1 MKEFKTFN
9 LIKEGLLF
17 GEQLTKEAIYQI
29 TKISC
34 DPINYAHQLHS
45 ESDNLKANLIIGT
58 SLALPLTIMTT
69 CLITYPEISP
79 TTLSLVGVGSY
90 IGHATGF
97 YFSKRT

>member
-17 GEQLTKEAIYQI
+17 GEQLTKDAIYQV

-45 ESDNLKANLIIGT
+45 ESDNLKANLIVAT
-58 SLALPLTIMTT
+58 SFAFPLTIMTL
-69 CLITYPEISP
+69 CRIAYPEMNP

-90 IGHATGF
+90 FGHAAGF
-97 YFSKRT
+97 YFSKPT